1 MNNTIKAATNYIT
14 SNKVVMDFL
23 SNEAREQ
30 VASDIRTKTGSGTTA
45 KGVEVLLMNGNDKTI
60 SERFEKYLMAGV
72 ASAVAMRIESI
83 A

>member
-60 SERFEKYLMAGV
+60 AERFEKYLMAGV
-72 ASAVAMRIESI
+72 AAAVAMRIESI